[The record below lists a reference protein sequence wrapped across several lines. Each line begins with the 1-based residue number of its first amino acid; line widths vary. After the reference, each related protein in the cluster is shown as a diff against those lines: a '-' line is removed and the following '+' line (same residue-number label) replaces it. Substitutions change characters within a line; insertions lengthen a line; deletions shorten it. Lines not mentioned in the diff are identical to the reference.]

1 MNQLMPWD
9 GEVVRMG
16 WPWHG
21 KIRQPDKDLAGYVTL
36 PNGATRPAIAYYGTW
51 PMNHTHLFD
60 MGLPDQDDP
69 QVEEQGGKWWGR
81 TILRGGGNYDYQLYY
96 GGATTSAEGQP
107 YTGEAPFRGLP
118 LWWDSDEE
126 PRRPLYVDIYL
137 NVEQGSYYLDFWTK
151 GGTIHALWKKITL
164 EDVGQGAGQPEC
176 AVKDL
181 LGSNFDYWFF
191 GENVK
196 LDYLKLLGVYRNRL
210 LLGVVVT
217 QGEGMR
223 QIDPPPGTSV
233 VSGSSPSGAPQGLY
247 GLVEVT
253 IAPDIRDPEADHS
266 QTVTIDVIEN
276 RQAALGNPV
285 HQVTDE
291 SSQPGD
297 PIETTLYREEW
308 NQTSGLLTAWY
319 DAQGNIHTAR
329 YNRRHY
335 ALKEYRN
342 EPGVTTRTATERSSE
357 VALLSGSG
365 SVVDSTVLTEQFE
378 ALYIPG
384 TGLQITRTVKC
395 TGEPDDVTT
404 YTDPDHTGGPVVTP
418 PTTTFP
424 PGMHIVNTVVTYQW
438 LVNGENMLANQDQH
452 QVWLAAL
459 SNNSA
464 AICHIRDP
472 FDYPEGQT
480 TTTVS
485 VRQGPAVRLG
495 GVTSGTVTDT
505 LTKSKPAHEYRRGF
519 FWEPADRWVRASCN
533 PITGELSRGPECIQY
548 LTSWV

>member
-9 GEVVRMG
+9 GEVARMG

-36 PNGATRPAIAYYGTW
+36 PNGATRPAIAHYGTW

-96 GGATTSAEGQP
+96 GGATTSAEGQS

-137 NVEQGSYYLDFWTK
+137 NLEQGSYYLDFWTK
-151 GGTIHALWKKITL
+151 GGTIHTLRKKITL

-191 GENVK
+191 GDNVK

-297 PIETTLYREEW
+297 PIETTLYLEEW

-319 DAQGNIHTAR
+319 DAQGNIETAR

-342 EPGVTTRTATERSSE
+342 EPGVTTRTATERTSE

-365 SVVDSTVLTEQFE
+365 SVVDSSVLTEQFE
-378 ALYIPG
+378 AIYIPG

-395 TGEPDDVTT
+395 TGSRMTSRLIPTQT
-404 YTDPDHTGGPVVTP
+404 IRVV
-418 PTTTFP
+418 
-424 PGMHIVNTVVTYQW
+424 QW
-438 LVNGENMLANQDQH
+438 LPRRRRHSPRYAYRQHRCDLPVAGERREHA
-452 QVWLAAL
+452 
-459 SNNSA
+459 
-464 AICHIRDP
+464 
-472 FDYPEGQT
+472 GQ
-480 TTTVS
+480 S
-485 VRQGPAVRLG
+485 GPASGVACRVEQQQRSHLPHPRPVR
-495 GVTSGTVTDT
+495 
-505 LTKSKPAHEYRRGF
+505 
-519 FWEPADRWVRASCN
+519 
-533 PITGELSRGPECIQY
+533 LSRGADHNDRQRSPGAGRTPWRRDLWSGYRHPDKEQAS
-548 LTSWV
+548 T

>member
-1 MNQLMPWD
+1 M
-9 GEVVRMG
+9 
-16 WPWHG
+16 
-21 KIRQPDKDLAGYVTL
+21 
-36 PNGATRPAIAYYGTW
+36 
-51 PMNHTHLFD
+51 
-60 MGLPDQDDP
+60 
-69 QVEEQGGKWWGR
+69 
-81 TILRGGGNYDYQLYY
+81 
-96 GGATTSAEGQP
+96 
-107 YTGEAPFRGLP
+107 
-118 LWWDSDEE
+118 
-126 PRRPLYVDIYL
+126 
-137 NVEQGSYYLDFWTK
+137 EQGSYYLDFWTK
-151 GGTIHALWKKITL
+151 GGTIHTLRKKITL

-191 GENVK
+191 GDNVK

-285 HQVTDE
+285 HHVTDE

-335 ALKEYRN
+335 AVKEYRN

-365 SVVDSTVLTEQFE
+365 SVVDSAVLTEQFE
-378 ALYIPG
+378 AIYIPG

-485 VRQGPAVRLG
+485 VRQGPAVHLG

-505 LTKSKPAHEYRRGF
+505 MTKSKPAHEYRRGF

-533 PITGELSRGPECIQY
+533 PITGELSRGPECIKY